1 MSKNVLIIELIK
13 VTEVSPSFDTKSVS
27 CGSNNRISLPEI
39 ADNKNP
45 LRMQQIQTKKE
56 NRDNKFA
63 IKI

>member
-1 MSKNVLIIELIK
+1 M
-13 VTEVSPSFDTKSVS
+13 TEVFPSFDTKSVS